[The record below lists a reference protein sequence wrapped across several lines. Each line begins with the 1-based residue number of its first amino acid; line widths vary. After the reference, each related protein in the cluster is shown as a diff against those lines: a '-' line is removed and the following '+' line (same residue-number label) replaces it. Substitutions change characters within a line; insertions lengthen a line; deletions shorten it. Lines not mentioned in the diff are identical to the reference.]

1 MRNPQQDSP
10 GGSSDTRSDA
20 PSTTSQPSASS
31 SQSAAGFD
39 VARPLP
45 AATEPGTGR
54 TPRRGWLGQYR
65 SGMPVSPWEL
75 MRSMSE
81 EIDRL
86 IDGLGGRSTALGNA
100 TPRGGARTA
109 GDFGSYFTAAWS
121 PPVEVIQR
129 PNAIVFRAELPGIK
143 ADEVNVSVN
152 DGLLTISGERKQ
164 EHEEK
169 RDGFLRTE
177 RSYGTFYRAFSLP
190 EGADEEK
197 VAASFKNGVLE
208 ISVPLSEK
216 ERGRRIKVDT

>member
-1 MRNPQQDSP
+1 MRNQQESP
-10 GGSSDTRSDA
+10 G
-20 PSTTSQPSASS
+20 ASGEVRAES
-31 SQSAAGFD
+31 PNTATQQSATGSD

-45 AATEPGTGR
+45 AATEPGTAR

-86 IDGLGGRSTALGNA
+86 IDGLSSRSTALG
-100 TPRGGARTA
+100 TTTRGTRPAS
-109 GDFGSYFTAAWS
+109 DFGSYFTAAWT
-121 PPVEVIQR
+121 PPVEVIQK
-129 PNAIVFRAELPGIK
+129 PNAIVFRAELPGLK

-169 RDGFLRTE
+169 RDGFLRSE

-190 EGADEEK
+190 EAADEDK
-197 VAASFKNGVLE
+197 VVASFKNGVLE
-208 ISVPLSEK
+208 INVPVSER

>member
-1 MRNPQQDSP
+1 
-10 GGSSDTRSDA
+10 
-20 PSTTSQPSASS
+20 
-31 SQSAAGFD
+31 
-39 VARPLP
+39 
-45 AATEPGTGR
+45 
-54 TPRRGWLGQYR
+54 
-65 SGMPVSPWEL
+65 

-86 IDGLGGRSTALGNA
+86 IGGLGGRSTALG
-100 TPRGGARTA
+100 TTTTRGTHPAS
-109 GDFGSYFTAAWS
+109 DFGSYFTAAWT
-121 PPVEVIQR
+121 PPVEVIQK

-152 DGLLTISGERKQ
+152 DGLLTIAGERKQ

-190 EGADEEK
+190 EGADEDK
-197 VAASFKNGVLE
+197 VAASFKNGMLE
-208 ISVPLSEK
+208 ISVPLTEK

>member
-1 MRNPQQDSP
+1 MRNQQENP
-10 GGSSDTRSDA
+10 GASSETRSES
-20 PSTTSQPSASS
+20 PNTTAQQSASG
-31 SQSAAGFD
+31 SQSATGSD

-45 AATEPGTGR
+45 AAAEPSAR
-54 TPRRGWLGQYR
+54 TMRRGGLGQYR

-75 MRSMSE
+75 MRNMSE

-86 IDGLGGRSTALGNA
+86 IDNLGSRSTALGT
-100 TPRGGARTA
+100 TPRGARA
-109 GDFGSYFTAAWS
+109 SGDLGNYLTAAWT
-121 PPVEVIQR
+121 PPVEMIQK
-129 PNAIVFRAELPGIK
+129 PNAIVFRAELPGLK

-190 EGADEEK
+190 DGVEEDK
-197 VAASFKNGVLE
+197 VSASFKNGVLE
-208 ISVPLSEK
+208 ISVPISEK
-216 ERGRRIKVDT
+216 ERGRRIKVES